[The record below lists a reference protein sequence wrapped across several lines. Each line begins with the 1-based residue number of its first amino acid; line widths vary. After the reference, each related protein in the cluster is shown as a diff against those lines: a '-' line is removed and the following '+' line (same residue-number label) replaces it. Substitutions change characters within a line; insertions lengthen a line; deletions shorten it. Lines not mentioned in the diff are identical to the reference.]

1 MNEKEA
7 LGAYEQ
13 LSHTLRQQKLGWVV
27 DQVDRYLRLG
37 KSEEKEIPIAGEEP
51 VGPGLPGMPVY
62 STRRGRKPKFLA
74 TVDYTAQQRL
84 QILAIAIT
92 HAVPH
97 LSEIAT
103 KLRESLRSVR
113 AIDQPVQIV
122 LVHETEDGETKEWAI
137 EPVVAGENMDRFR
150 DLLHRLAVET
160 EK

>member
-51 VGPGLPGMPVY
+51 GLPGMPVY

-74 TVDYTAQQRL
+74 TMDYMAQERL

-97 LSEIAT
+97 LSDIAT
-103 KLRESLRSVR
+103 YLWESLPSVQSV
-113 AIDQPVQIV
+113 DLPVRIL

-137 EPVVAGENMDRFR
+137 E
-150 DLLHRLAVET
+150 RLATDENISRLRGLLR
-160 EK
+160 